1 MMSSRVLL
9 CGFLAVVAAT
19 TVTAQ
24 QRPIFDPD
32 DFVDARDNSGTLF
45 VSSLVLGGASGSV
58 NDYRPLHQN
67 TGFLHLANSL
77 YWGHV
82 QLDYKYSQVFGKD
95 MPKSVCQCNGKPIYF
110 PTPPGRDSIPA
121 APPPGGKNTVQIAWY
136 HAVGTGL
143 TQPML
148 RYRFTASYQRIDTDL
163 TSIATGEM
171 SHLSGRERS
180 FGLDADTYFRVRGHD
195 VWGSLSYART
205 ATTGTTSNRAQNEF
219 AYTNRFPGRALG
231 PVLVRAMLTVAGV
244 SGRGAS
250 GINVVN
256 PAFEAFWHHAGTDIN
271 LHLVWSPLAVRSGAD
286 GWQTHSQIALFAD
299 RALFVKLFAASDD
312 KR

>member
-1 MMSSRVLL
+1 
-9 CGFLAVVAAT
+9 
-19 TVTAQ
+19 
-24 QRPIFDPD
+24 
-32 DFVDARDNSGTLF
+32 
-45 VSSLVLGGASGSV
+45 
-58 NDYRPLHQN
+58 
-67 TGFLHLANSL
+67 
-77 YWGHV
+77 V
-82 QLDYKYSQVFGKD
+82 QF
-95 MPKSVCQCNGKPIYF
+95 
-110 PTPPGRDSIPA
+110 
-121 APPPGGKNTVQIAWY
+121 AWY
-136 HAVGTGL
+136 RTGGGG
-143 TQPML
+143 QAGPPVML
-148 RYRFTASYQRIDTDL
+148 RYRFTASYQRIDTAL
-163 TSIATGEM
+163 TSIATGGM